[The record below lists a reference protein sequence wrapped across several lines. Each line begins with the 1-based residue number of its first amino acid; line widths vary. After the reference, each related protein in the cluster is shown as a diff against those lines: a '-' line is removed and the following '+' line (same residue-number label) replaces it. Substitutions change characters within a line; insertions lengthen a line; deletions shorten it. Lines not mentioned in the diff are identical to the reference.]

1 MKRFTSGT
9 DETLLTGEVK
19 LLGNDMVV
27 YISGGSHPHV
37 GAVAVGI
44 PRPSL
49 DDPEKTSASVSVFT
63 MTGHKDDELARE
75 TAHRLAAALGR
86 TVVAVAGFH
95 IDGATPDQ
103 IRQVLSNCSHLLS
116 QIVEDYGMTDGRNE

>member
-9 DETLLTGEVK
+9 GETLLTGEVK

-27 YISGGSHPHV
+27 YISGGTRPHV

-49 DDPEKTSASVSVFT
+49 DDPEITSASVSVFT

-75 TAHRLAAALGR
+75 AAHRLAAALAR
-86 TVVAVAGFH
+86 TVVVVAGFH
-95 IDGATPDQ
+95 IDGARPDQ
-103 IRQVLSNCSHLLS
+103 IRQVLTNCSHLLS
-116 QIVEDYGMTDGRNE
+116 RITEYYGNPDGRK